1 MNSYEYAEKMNNSEI
16 KNRKLWLKSSFKDW
30 AEESIK
36 LHSFVYK
43 FDDQEQQKKS
53 LYLGSN
59 YQNKNWPIAEKRIL
73 QAGVRLAHFLNQVFE

>member
-1 MNSYEYAEKMNNSEI
+1 
-16 KNRKLWLKSSFKDW
+16 
-30 AEESIK
+30 
-36 LHSFVYK
+36 VYK

-53 LYLGSN
+53 LYLGSS